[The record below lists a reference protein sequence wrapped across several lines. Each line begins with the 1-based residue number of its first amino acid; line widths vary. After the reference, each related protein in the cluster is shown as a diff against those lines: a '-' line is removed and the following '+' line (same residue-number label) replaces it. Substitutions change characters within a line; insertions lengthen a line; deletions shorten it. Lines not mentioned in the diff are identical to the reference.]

1 MIFGRRVAFLELSTR
16 LQKPSLIPGKRL
28 ATRIHRDRIL
38 ADPSNSIAV
47 REHHSMEGLAPQAFA
62 SNNLDRSMTER
73 REQAFLRTIF
83 PDSLMLIVSDGKVL
97 VYKEDSHL
105 RWFQPLE
112 LQNLAYEMGDKGLSR
127 DDGTPSTSIKPLVI
141 FRGQYP

>member
-1 MIFGRRVAFLELSTR
+1 
-16 LQKPSLIPGKRL
+16 
-28 ATRIHRDRIL
+28 
-38 ADPSNSIAV
+38 
-47 REHHSMEGLAPQAFA
+47 MEGLAPQAFA

-127 DDGTPSTSIKPLVI
+127 DDGTPSTSIKPLVQFQRTI
-141 FRGQYP
+141 PLPAHACMLQQRGTCA